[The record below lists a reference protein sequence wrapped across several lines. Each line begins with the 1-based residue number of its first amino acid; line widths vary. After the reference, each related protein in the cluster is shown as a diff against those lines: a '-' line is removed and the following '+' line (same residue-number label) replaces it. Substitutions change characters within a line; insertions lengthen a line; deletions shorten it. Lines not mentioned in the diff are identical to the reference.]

1 MPWAVL
7 LEATDH
13 VVVSPATGVSFDA
26 RFNVPV
32 DAFSVALNASFVAVG
47 LIGAT
52 LIVTV
57 AVEEWPEP
65 SVTVYV
71 NVSAPLKPAFGV

>member
-13 VVVSPATGVSFDA
+13 VVASPATGVSFDA
-26 RFNVPV
+26 RFSVPV
-32 DAFSVALNASFVAVG
+32 EAFSVAEKVSFAALG

-57 AVEEWPEP
+57 AVDVWPEP
-65 SVTVYV
+65 SVIVYE
-71 NVSAPLKPAFGV
+71 NVSAPLKPEVGV